1 MRFSQQK
8 PTNCCFATLLPYCAN
23 AALPYPMYA
32 DGRRLLV
39 FVPFLTVW
47 QRVKKVFDTLTAA
60 AQKDCR
66 RFACVYFQLTRTI
79 KVYS

>member
-1 MRFSQQK
+1 
-8 PTNCCFATLLPYCAN
+8 
-23 AALPYPMYA
+23 MYA
-32 DGRRLLV
+32 DVRRLLV
-39 FVPFLTVW
+39 FVPFLTVC